1 MTLEI
6 RAGREPFT
14 QNASP
19 RSHNSGAAAAQERE
33 LFVVH
38 ESEPGVV
45 LWQLLN
51 FRNVTLAQLQS
62 AA

>member
-19 RSHNSGAAAAQERE
+19 RSHNSGAAAARSANFLSSTNPNLV
-33 LFVVH
+33 LF
-38 ESEPGVV
+38 SG
-45 LWQLLN
+45 N
-51 FRNVTLAQLQS
+51 FSTS
-62 AA
+62 GT